1 MIPEMLHVHGPGRCG
16 MALARMLRARGTRV
30 LSLSGGS
37 GRHGAPAAAE
47 LGVSFT
53 TNLPSLPRGTWLLIA
68 VPDDA
73 LARVAAE
80 LAEGP
85 LPDAGWA
92 LHPSAMHG
100 RKVLAPLAARG
111 MVTAAFHPLRA
122 FAPGAAAFDLAGA
135 LVAVDAE
142 PAHEP
147 HLRALAEALC
157 GVPVHVPDEA
167 RTAWHLGAT
176 LAGNAPL
183 ALLHLAVRVWQRAGV
198 EPELAWRALAALA
211 TPVVERAGA
220 DGARGL
226 TGPVARGDRHTVAE
240 HLLHMA
246 REHPEALALLRE
258 LDRELLRAA
267 EALPDSAAR
276 REGVK
281 RLLEGEGA

>member
-1 MIPEMLHVHGPGRCG
+1 MIPETLHVHGPGRCG

-37 GRHGAPAAAE
+37 GRQGHPAAAE
-47 LGVSFT
+47 LRVPFT
-53 TNLPSLPRGTWLLIA
+53 SALPPLPRGTWMLIA

-73 LARVAAE
+73 LSRVASE
-80 LAEGP
+80 LAEGA
-85 LPDAGWA
+85 LPEAGWV

-111 MVTAAFHPLRA
+111 LITAAFHPLRA
-122 FAPGAAAFDLAGA
+122 FPSGVATFDLAGA
-135 LVAVDAE
+135 LVAVDADPGRE
-142 PAHEP
+142 QSV
-147 HLRALAEALC
+147 RALAEALG
-157 GVPVHVPDEA
+157 GVPVCVPDEA

-176 LAGNAPL
+176 LAGNGPL

-211 TPVVERAGA
+211 TPVVECAGSA
-220 DGARGL
+220 GARGL
-226 TGPVARGDRHTVAE
+226 TGPVARGDKHTVAE
-240 HLLHMA
+240 HLLHMS

-267 EALPDSAAR
+267 EALPDGASRR
-276 REGVK
+276 REVK